1 MVNIVINNGRVSSKV
16 VAEKFGKRHD
26 DVLKAYRNIKKQIID
41 AEGIDFIAR
50 NFAEL
55 NIIKENA
62 IGLIE
67 NLPEVNMTRDGFS
80 FLAMGFTGKE
90 ALAWKVR
97 FIEAFNTM
105 ERALLN
111 QPQAKPKLMERP
123 KTARITQSVTRME
136 GIMGDTIYKRHM
148 TRVTEGLLTPVE
160 RMDAKRLNLI
170 LQAEGCIRK
179 AKKIEEEIDYLRQPP
194 ALRLIKD

>member
-1 MVNIVINNGRVSSKV
+1 MVNIVISNGRVSSKV
-16 VAEKFGKRHD
+16 VAEKFGKNHFH
-26 DVLKAYRNIKKQIID
+26 VLRDIKNLQKNLP
-41 AEGIDFIAR
+41 AEFSSS
-50 NFAEL
+50 NFGC
-55 NIIKENA
+55 NKIKELHA
-62 IGLIE
+62 REETIE
-67 NLPEVNMTRDGFS
+67 SVDMTRDGFVL
-80 FLAMGFTGKE
+80 LAMGFTGKK

-97 FIEAFNTM
+97 FIEAFNAM
-105 ERALLN
+105 ERTLLN
-111 QPQAKPKLMERP
+111 SPQVKPKLLERP

-160 RMDAKRLNLI
+160 RMDAKRLNLM

-194 ALRLIKD
+194 ALRLLKD